1 VLTHRHTMRRCR
13 VADDVDMSADDVLA
27 ILLYIIAQSV
37 DHHHSEE
44 LVVHLDFIARFHFL
58 PVSTTHLG
66 CVATDD

>member
-1 VLTHRHTMRRCR
+1 
-13 VADDVDMSADDVLA
+13 MSADDVLA